1 MREPYIVERH
11 AMMVSNDCVLL
22 LFTVKTKAVLEG
34 YKKGQSLKGAVSRNL
49 PKFQQKEL
57 PLN

>member
-22 LFTVKTKAVLEG
+22 LFIVKTKAVLEG
-34 YKKGQSLKGAVSRNL
+34 YKKGQSLKELSLEIYRSSNRRNCH
-49 PKFQQKEL
+49 
-57 PLN
+57 

>member
-11 AMMVSNDCVLL
+11 AMIVSNDCVLL

-34 YKKGQSLKGAVSRNL
+34 YKKGQSLKELSLEIYRSSNRRNCH
-49 PKFQQKEL
+49 
-57 PLN
+57 